1 MCYEVRF
8 LTTAHMF
15 IQIQETPN
23 PNTLKFLPES
33 AVLRPH
39 FTASFSNIE
48 ECINAPLAKYL
59 LEIKGTKSVFLAS
72 EFISVTKENEVS
84 WDSLKTLII
93 AAIMD
98 YYMAGYPVVLE
109 SFYTPQENT
118 KYEVSNA
125 IVNHIREIIDNKV
138 RPAVAE
144 DGGDILFHKFEN
156 GIVYL
161 EMYGACSGCPSST
174 VTLKSGIEKMLKHY
188 VPEVL
193 GVVSI

>member
-1 MCYEVRF
+1 
-8 LTTAHMF
+8 MF

-33 AVLRPH
+33 AVLRPN

-48 ECINAPLAKYL
+48 ECTNAPLAKYL
-59 LEIKGTKSVFLAS
+59 LQIKGTKSVFLAS
-72 EFISVTKENEVS
+72 EFISVTKENELS

-98 YYMAGYPVVLE
+98 HYMAGYPVVLE
-109 SFYTPQENT
+109 SFYTPQKNT
-118 KYEVSNA
+118 KHEVSDA
-125 IVNHIREIIDNKV
+125 IVNQIREIIDNKV

-193 GVVSI
+193 GVESI